1 MGNPLNELAELRK
14 YDPSADANDYLHT
27 DLRQNWKAIEDA
39 FRKLGVST
47 AALTTSQTSI
57 NSSISSIPYS
67 FYALKTTNMQTL
79 TTTEVT
85 ITNWDSPTENIG
97 SNGSFD
103 LSTGLWTCNKTG
115 TYLFFGRCGVA
126 PNSGE
131 EITIRFYLD
140 NVAQAAAMNF
150 SNAYRG
156 PIVSFGRRV
165 NAGQVVKLTAVCLG
179 ITPMDYSAINPI
191 FFNVVQSGTT

>member
-1 MGNPLNELAELRK
+1 MANPLDELAELRK
-14 YDPSADANDYLHT
+14 FAPDGDSQKYLST
-27 DLRQNWKAIEDA
+27 ELRQNWKAIEAA
-39 FRKLGVST
+39 FRKTGTSLAG
-47 AALTTSQTSI
+47 LTSQQQATASA
-57 NSSISSIPYS
+57 IPYS
-67 FYALKTTNMQTL
+67 FYTLKTTNMQTL

-85 ITNWDSPTENIG
+85 ITNWDAPTENIG
-97 SNGSFD
+97 ANGTFD
-103 LSTGLWTCNKTG
+103 QATGLWTCNVTG
-115 TYLFFGRCGVA
+115 TYLFFGRCGVVG
-126 PNSGE
+126 NSGE
-131 EITIRFYLD
+131 EITVRFYLD

-150 SNAYRG
+150 SLAYRG